1 MRGKLYL
8 FQTKKTHL
16 LYIKGYNMVKNNFLV
31 EVTFKFCYYREYNL
45 IMDNLLPIFGCNLFA
60 FLVCV

>member
-31 EVTFKFCYYREYNL
+31 EVTFKFCYYREY
-45 IMDNLLPIFGCNLFA
+45 
-60 FLVCV
+60 